1 MKTKLALAAVAA
13 VLAVRGAVAAETGG
27 RQPPRAKVAF
37 LTDTHLTDG
46 IGSCV
51 PLKKAFELFARRGVD
66 LVVHLG
72 DIANTCSA
80 RAYANYA
87 ATRASVFTNGL
98 PREAFSFGFHD
109 FICSKAGDDWGRAA
123 EVWADVRA
131 RLGSRQ
137 DLYDRFELAG
147 FTFLVAP
154 EWPDRERYEKL
165 VEGACAD
172 NPGKPVFLLQH
183 RPPFG
188 TSVGSERFNAY
199 DVWERDRG
207 DLPTRAFLDRFPQL
221 VVLSGHV
228 HANLRDERCFWQGT
242 FTSVNCGCLAA
253 YGNDCVADTTP
264 ARRNANV
271 LVMELYD
278 GHAEFVRYGLE
289 DGRPLDGVWR
299 VAWPYAPEDAARM
312 RREIRA
318 RTGGE
323 VRFRSGLS
331 AAVGGAGVAVGFPEG
346 VGSSSVHRYRVRVL
360 DARGRIRSLR
370 DVPGPWD
377 RPARAEGLEA
387 VFSSAL
393 FASGETVCFDL
404 RAETSDGRTV
414 GRLSSPWTVPEL
426 PRTDVV
432 FEGTPVA
439 AAVATH
445 PWGWTFSPPEEAW
458 RGPAGTRFAVS
469 FDCASDR
476 PARVCLRRGATG
488 AALKGGFAVEASEAP
503 LRYALELTKDSADGV
518 YSLWATETTAR
529 DLRISNLRIEKLC
542 R

>member
-1 MKTKLALAAVAA
+1 MRTTLLLAAVAA
-13 VLAVRGAVAAETGG
+13 VLAVRGAVAAQTSG
-27 RQPPRAKVAF
+27 RQVPRAKVAF
-37 LTDTHLTDG
+37 LTDTHLTAG
-46 IGSCV
+46 IGSCA
-51 PLKKAFELFARRGVD
+51 PLKKAFELFAHRKVD

-109 FICSKAGDDWGRAA
+109 FIGSKAGDDWGRAA
-123 EVWADVRA
+123 EAWTDVRA

-154 EWPDRERYEKL
+154 EWPNRERYVRM

-188 TSVGSERFNAY
+188 TSVGSEGFNAY

-242 FTSVNCGCLAA
+242 FTSVSCGCLAA
-253 YGNDCVADTTP
+253 YGNGCVADTTP
-264 ARRNANV
+264 ARQNANV

-278 GHAEFVRYGLE
+278 DHAEFVRYELE
-289 DGRPLDGVWR
+289 DGRPIDGVWR

-312 RREIRA
+312 RREILA

-323 VRFRSGLS
+323 VRFRAGLS
-331 AAVGGAGVAVGFPEG
+331 ASVGGVGVAVRFPEG
-346 VGSSSVHRYRVRVL
+346 VGSSAVHRYRVRVL
-360 DARGRIRSLR
+360 DARGRVRSLR

-387 VFSSAL
+387 VFSPVL
-393 FASGETVCFDL
+393 FASGETVRLDL

-426 PRTDVV
+426 PQTDVV
-432 FEGTPVA
+432 FEGTPPP

-445 PWGWTFSPPEEAW
+445 PWGWVFSPPEEVW

-503 LRYALELTKDSADGV
+503 LRYALELTKDAADGV

>member
-1 MKTKLALAAVAA
+1 MATRREFIGGCSAGALLLAGCRWPGNRL
-13 VLAVRGAVAAETGG
+13 
-27 RQPPRAKVAF
+27 RARVGL
-37 LTDTHLTDG
+37 LTDTHLG
-46 IGSCV
+46 PSRRSCER
-51 PLKKAFELFARRGVD
+51 LERAFRLFRDLRVD
-66 LVVHLG
+66 AIFHLG
-72 DIANTCSA
+72 DLVNVWNAQA
-80 RAYANYA
+80 FRNYA
-87 ATRASVFTNGL
+87 DIRRETYPDAGRC
-98 PREAFSFGFHD
+98 PKEAFSFGFHD
-109 FICSKAGDDWGRAA
+109 VLCFPGG
-123 EVWADVRA
+123 EVPWEAVWTDVRA

-154 EWPDRERYEKL
+154 EWPDRERYVKL

-188 TSVGSERFNAY
+188 TSVGSEGFNAY

-253 YGNDCVADTTP
+253 YGNGCVADTTP
-264 ARRNANV
+264 ARQNANV

-278 GHAEFVRYGLE
+278 DHAEFVRYELE
-289 DGRPLDGVWR
+289 DGRPIDGVWR

-312 RREIRA
+312 RREILV

-323 VRFRSGLS
+323 VRFRAGLS
-331 AAVGGAGVAVGFPEG
+331 ASVGGAGVAVRFPEG
-346 VGSSSVHRYRVRVL
+346 VGSSAVHRYRVRVL
-360 DARGRIRSLR
+360 DARGRVRSLR

-387 VFSSAL
+387 VFSPVL
-393 FASGETVCFDL
+393 FASGETVRLDL

-445 PWGWTFSPPEEAW
+445 PWGWVFSPPEGVW